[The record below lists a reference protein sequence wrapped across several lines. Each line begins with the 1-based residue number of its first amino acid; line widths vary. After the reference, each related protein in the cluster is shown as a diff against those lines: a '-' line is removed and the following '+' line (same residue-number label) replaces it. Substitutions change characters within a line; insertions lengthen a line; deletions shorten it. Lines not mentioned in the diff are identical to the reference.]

1 MEAPTAQQ
9 ERIAAF
15 VEEYRRKHGSGPSHR
30 EIADEFG
37 FSSTNAVRSHIALMK
52 KKGIVDYTSG
62 KSRSLRVIGSLAEE
76 SVESSTR
83 GIPLIGRIPAGIPFA
98 ALLETAER
106 LPVAPDLFY
115 GKDLYALRVEGQ
127 SMRDAGILNG
137 DIAIINRQ
145 EDVADGQIAAVLLG
159 DENTT
164 LKRFYRQNGA
174 IILRSANPDFKDIVV
189 QPVDGR
195 NVTIAGRLVGL
206 LRTRYFVA
214 A

>member
-1 MEAPTAQQ
+1 MEAATPQQ
-9 ERIAAF
+9 ERIATF
-15 VEEYRRKHGSGPSHR
+15 VEDYRRKHGSGPSHR

-37 FSSTNAVRSHIALMK
+37 FNSTNAVRSHIALMK
-52 KKGIVDYTSG
+52 KKGILDYTSG
-62 KSRSLRVIGSLAEE
+62 KARSLRVVGSL
-76 SVESSTR
+76 SVETVEPPAAS
-83 GIPLIGRIPAGIPFA
+83 IPLIGRIPAGIPFA
-98 ALLETAER
+98 ALMETAER
-106 LPVAPDLFY
+106 LPIAPDLFP
-115 GKDLYALRVEGQ
+115 GKTLFALRVEGQ

-159 DENTT
+159 DEDST

-174 IILRSANPDFKDIVV
+174 VVLRAANPDFEDIVV
-189 QPVDGR
+189 QPTDGR
-195 NVTIAGRLVGL
+195 TVTIAGRLVGL